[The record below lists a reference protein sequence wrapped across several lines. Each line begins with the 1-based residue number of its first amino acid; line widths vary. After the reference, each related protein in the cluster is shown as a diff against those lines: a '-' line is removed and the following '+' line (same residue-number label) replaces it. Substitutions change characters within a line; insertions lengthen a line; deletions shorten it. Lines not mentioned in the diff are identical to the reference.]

1 MNQEDI
7 EARKK
12 RLWFLQESARQKTR
26 EAGEAARRADEYERK
41 IRELE
46 QEAKEAQPTHS

>member
-12 RLWFLQESARQKTR
+12 RLWFLQESAREQTR
-26 EAGEAARRADEYERK
+26 KAGEAARRAEEYERRT
-41 IRELE
+41 RELE
-46 QEAKEAQPTHS
+46 QEEKKTQPTHS